1 MYLILKNAHIVL
13 AGLSI
18 GGFLLR
24 GVLHARESSM
34 LQNRTAK
41 VLPHVNDTLFLATG
55 IWLAVILNLDVP
67 QHEWLLAKFAGLIL
81 YIGLGLIAFR
91 FGRTRLIRTAAFS
104 GAVLSFIYIV
114 GAALMKSP
122 LSWYA

>member
-1 MYLILKNAHIVL
+1 M
-13 AGLSI
+13 
-18 GGFLLR
+18 
-24 GVLHARESSM
+24 
-34 LQNRTAK
+34 
-41 VLPHVNDTLFLATG
+41 NDTLFLATG

>member
-41 VLPHVNDTLFLATG
+41 VLP
-55 IWLAVILNLDVP
+55 
-67 QHEWLLAKFAGLIL
+67 
-81 YIGLGLIAFR
+81 
-91 FGRTRLIRTAAFS
+91 
-104 GAVLSFIYIV
+104 
-114 GAALMKSP
+114 
-122 LSWYA
+122 